1 MRKNLLFAA
10 AAFCAALAM
19 VSCQKDDS
27 NTTTGGNG
35 GNEGE
40 GGLTI
45 PLPEALTNGKDYYI
59 ITLGAEEYEML
70 EDEGKI
76 KMDLQPYT
84 IDVNGETK
92 DGIGLYVWEGTYV
105 GGTPSGLNS
114 CGFGEGWVSFVVG
127 TVGWTGG
134 AYNLTTEGLADRK
147 DLDLIKDLATG
158 EYYLHLAYKTNQEGV
173 AQLITLNWAEGNP
186 SDKSSYAFAIGEGS
200 IVQSDS
206 AGQPVATL
214 NAITP
219 LDGEFNVG
227 EWEEYEVKVSD
238 MNMKWDVTPT
248 SANFFQFSTSPATQG
263 TTLDLDAVFFYQKN

>member
-114 CGFGEGWVSFVVG
+114 CGFGEGWVSFVAG

-134 AYNLTTEGLADRK
+134 AYNLTAEGLADRK

-158 EYYLHLAYKTNQEGV
+158 DYYLHLAYKTNQEGV

-186 SDKSSYAFAIGEGS
+186 SDKSSYAIQQDNLS
-200 IVQSDS
+200 QHSMQSLHL
-206 AGQPVATL
+206 T
-214 NAITP
+214 
-219 LDGEFNVG
+219 
-227 EWEEYEVKVSD
+227 
-238 MNMKWDVTPT
+238 
-248 SANFFQFSTSPATQG
+248 ANSMSVNGKSTR
-263 TTLDLDAVFFYQKN
+263 